1 MTCKSEGGW
10 FSNILVKNDR
20 SDRTNQQ
27 ILVNDTIG
35 TLMRTKHILENEGGL
50 MSGTAVIDD
59 FCVVDEL
66 IAHPEPESAD

>member
-1 MTCKSEGGW
+1 
-10 FSNILVKNDR
+10 
-20 SDRTNQQ
+20 
-27 ILVNDTIG
+27 
-35 TLMRTKHILENEGGL
+35 MRTKHILENEGGL